1 VHSYAQ
7 FIGAKSPEARLP
19 PEVCLLNKAFRACE
33 ETEGASGRRCAGVSL
48 EQLLDDV
55 RRTMVADPASA
66 RSAALQLAMLLSA
79 PRSSGGAIARG
90 GLAPWQL
97 RKIDRYLRENLA
109 HPLRLQAVARQVNL
123 SVSHFNRS
131 FKVSR
136 GVTPHVYIVKLRLE
150 LAQSLMLTTEDP
162 LCGIALACGLA
173 DQAHLTRLF
182 RRRFGETPAA
192 WRRRRFNEDGSEAG
206 AAADVADQFAGGNA
220 GVQSSDFAPFDSKDG
235 RDRRPT
241 VDAAMAG
248 GVGAPPLPIRGAAR
262 VGALDEVF

>member
-7 FIGAKSPEARLP
+7 LAGGNSPEVRFP
-19 PEVCLLNKAFRACE
+19 PDAWLSDKAFRAREEAEGVCE
-33 ETEGASGRRCAGVSL
+33 RRRADVSP

-55 RRTMVADPASA
+55 RRTMVDDPASA

-79 PRSSGGAIARG
+79 PPSSGATIVRG

-97 RKIDRYLRENLA
+97 RKIDRYLKENLA
-109 HPLRLQAVARQVNL
+109 HSLRLRSLAEQVNL

-136 GVTPHVYIVKLRLE
+136 GVTPHLHIVKLRLE
-150 LAQSLMLTTEDP
+150 LAQSLMLTTDDP

-173 DQAHLTRLF
+173 DQAHLTKLF
-182 RRRFGETPAA
+182 RRHFGETPAA
-192 WRRRRFNEDGSEAG
+192 WRRRRFSEDGPQAAPGADVSGRLVGGVTGVRSSNFAAPHPKDGRERNSTAG
-206 AAADVADQFAGGNA
+206 AAMI
-220 GVQSSDFAPFDSKDG
+220 
-235 RDRRPT
+235 DRMAARPLAIGST
-241 VDAAMAG
+241 
-248 GVGAPPLPIRGAAR
+248 PR

>member
-7 FIGAKSPEARLP
+7 LVGAKSPEVRLP
-19 PEVCLLNKAFRACE
+19 PDAWLLDKAFRARE
-33 ETEGASGRRCAGVSL
+33 EAEGAGERRRADVSP

-55 RRTMVADPASA
+55 RRTMVDDPASA

-79 PRSSGGAIARG
+79 APSSGAKIVRG

-97 RKIDRYLRENLA
+97 RKIDRYLKENLA
-109 HPLRLQAVARQVNL
+109 HSLRLRALAEQVNL

-136 GVTPHVYIVKLRLE
+136 GVTPHLYIVRLRLE
-150 LAQSLMLTTEDP
+150 LAQSLMLTTDDP

-173 DQAHLTRLF
+173 DQAHLTKLF
-182 RRRFGETPAA
+182 RRHFGETPAA
-192 WRRRRFNEDGSEAG
+192 WRRRRFNEDGPEAAPGVDVAGQLVGGVAGIRSRNFAVLQPKNVRDRNSVAG
-206 AAADVADQFAGGNA
+206 AAMVDGMAARPLAIR
-220 GVQSSDFAPFDSKDG
+220 SAP
-235 RDRRPT
+235 
-241 VDAAMAG
+241 
-248 GVGAPPLPIRGAAR
+248 R

>member
-7 FIGAKSPEARLP
+7 LAGGNSPEVRFP
-19 PEVCLLNKAFRACE
+19 PDAWLSDKAFRAREEAEGVCE
-33 ETEGASGRRCAGVSL
+33 RRRADVSP

-55 RRTMVADPASA
+55 RRTMVDDPASA

-79 PRSSGGAIARG
+79 PPSSGATIVRG

-97 RKIDRYLRENLA
+97 RKIDRYLKENLA
-109 HPLRLQAVARQVNL
+109 HSLRLRSLAEQVNL

-136 GVTPHVYIVKLRLE
+136 GVTPHLHIVKL
-150 LAQSLMLTTEDP
+150 TTDDP

-173 DQAHLTRLF
+173 DQAHLTKLF
-182 RRRFGETPAA
+182 RRHFGETPAA
-192 WRRRRFNEDGSEAG
+192 WRRRRFSEDGPQAAPGADVSGRLVGGVTGVRSSNFAAPHPKDGRERNSTAG
-206 AAADVADQFAGGNA
+206 AAMI
-220 GVQSSDFAPFDSKDG
+220 
-235 RDRRPT
+235 DRMAARPLAIGST
-241 VDAAMAG
+241 
-248 GVGAPPLPIRGAAR
+248 PR

>member
-7 FIGAKSPEARLP
+7 LIGAKGPDARLP
-19 PEVCLLNKAFRACE
+19 PELWPLNKAFRACE
-33 ETEGASGRRCAGVSL
+33 EVEGASGGRRAAVSL

-79 PRSSGGAIARG
+79 PRPSGGAIARG

-97 RKIDRYLRENLA
+97 RKIDQYLRENLA
-109 HPLRLQAVARQVNL
+109 HPLRLRALAEQVNL

-150 LAQSLMLTTEDP
+150 LAQSLMLTTQDP

-192 WRRRRFNEDGSEAG
+192 WRRRRFNGGGPEVRAAG
-206 AAADVADQFAGGNA
+206 DVADQFVGGIP
-220 GVQSSDFAPFDSKDG
+220 GVQSINFAPLDPKDG
-235 RDRRPT
+235 RDRNSMA
-241 VDAAMAG
+241 DAAMAG
-248 GVGAPPLPIRGAAR
+248 GVAAQPLPARVAPR
-262 VGALDEVF
+262 VGALDEVS

>member
-7 FIGAKSPEARLP
+7 FIGAKDPEVRLP
-19 PEVCLLNKAFRACE
+19 PEVCLLNKAFRAGE
-33 ETEGASGRRCAGVSL
+33 EAEGASGRRRADVSL

-55 RRTMVADPASA
+55 RRTMVVDPPSA

-79 PRSSGGAIARG
+79 PRSSGRAIARG

-109 HPLRLQAVARQVNL
+109 HPLRLRALAEQVNL

-131 FKVSR
+131 FKVSS
-136 GVTPHVYIVKLRLE
+136 GVTPHVYIVELRLE
-150 LAQSLMLTTEDP
+150 LAQSLMLTTHDP

-182 RRRFGETPAA
+182 RRRFGDTPAA
-192 WRRRRFNEDGSEAG
+192 WRRRRFNEDGPQAG
-206 AAADVADQFAGGNA
+206 AAGDVADQFVGGIR
-220 GVQSSDFAPFDSKDG
+220 GVQSRNFARLDPKGG
-235 RDRRPT
+235 RDGNST
-241 VDAAMAG
+241 VEAAMAG
-248 GVGAPPLPIRGAAR
+248 GVAARPLPARVGPR
-262 VGALDEVF
+262 VGALDEVS